1 MNYKKYF
8 KKVSVI
14 VLLFFLTSTSLIMS
28 YNKGDENKII
38 KENSNENMEI
48 AITFDDGPHPK
59 ETAKILD
66 VLKKYDAKATFFVV
80 GKHVKW
86 YPDSVIRASK
96 EGHEIGNHTYTH
108 PDISTLSEE
117 QLKTEIKDC
126 ENIIMEKTRQ
136 KPKVFRPPFGNY
148 NKRCLE
154 ELSKDL
160 GYTVVLWSG
169 VDVRDWQNPS
179 SNQISNKI
187 INNVKPGDIILLHD
201 YGTENTIKAL
211 DTIIPSLQQKGY
223 KFVTVSELLDKKNR

>member
-86 YPDSVIRASK
+86 YPDSVLELVK
-96 EGHEIGNHTYTH
+96 
-108 PDISTLSEE
+108 
-117 QLKTEIKDC
+117 
-126 ENIIMEKTRQ
+126 
-136 KPKVFRPPFGNY
+136 KVM
-148 NKRCLE
+148 K
-154 ELSKDL
+154 
-160 GYTVVLWSG
+160 
-169 VDVRDWQNPS
+169 
-179 SNQISNKI
+179 
-187 INNVKPGDIILLHD
+187 
-201 YGTENTIKAL
+201 
-211 DTIIPSLQQKGY
+211 
-223 KFVTVSELLDKKNR
+223 

>member
-108 PDISTLSEE
+108 INVS
-117 QLKTEIKDC
+117 K
-126 ENIIMEKTRQ
+126 N
-136 KPKVFRPPFGNY
+136 GY
-148 NKRCLE
+148 NKIKKE
-154 ELSKDL
+154 IGDNPNNTYENFQE
-160 GYTVVLWSG
+160 YT
-169 VDVRDWQNPS
+169 
-179 SNQISNKI
+179 
-187 INNVKPGDIILLHD
+187 DIIGAKVYQVIVKKNGD
-201 YGTENTIKAL
+201 SNN
-211 DTIIPSLQQKGY
+211 
-223 KFVTVSELLDKKNR
+223 SELFVVSSDGSVLSGS